1 MARGRPYN
9 GTIAAVQK
17 WATKLHA
24 AVYRATGGKI
34 GGRMVS
40 SPVLLL
46 ITTGRRTGEQRTTPL
61 LYLQDGDGYAIVAS
75 NGGTSGHPAWWLNLE
90 ADPEAK
96 IEIGGKKIR
105 VRSSEAMG
113 EERRRLW
120 ERLVGMY
127 PAYEDYQ
134 RRTDRTIPVVC
145 LRIVD

>member
-1 MARGRPYN
+1 VARGRPYN

-24 AVYRATGGKI
+24 AVYRATGGRI

-90 ADPEAK
+90 ADSEAK

>member
-1 MARGRPYN
+1 

>member
-1 MARGRPYN
+1 VARGRPYN

>member
-46 ITTGRRTGEQRTTPL
+46 ITTGRRTGEQRTTPF
-61 LYLQDGDGYAIVAS
+61 LYLEDGDGYAIVAS
-75 NGGTSGHPAWWLNLE
+75 NGGAPDHPAWWMNLE

-96 IEIGGKKIR
+96 VEIGGEKIR
-105 VRSSEAMG
+105 VRASEAMG
-113 EERRRLW
+113 EERHRLW

-127 PAYEDYQ
+127 PAYEDYR
-134 RRTDRTIPVVC
+134 RRTDRAIPVVR

>member
-9 GTIAAVQK
+9 RAIVTAQK

-24 AVYRATGGKI
+24 AVYRTTGGRI
-34 GGRMVS
+34 GGRMLN

-46 ITTGRRTGEQRTTPL
+46 ITTGRKTGKQRSTPL
-61 LYLQDGDGYAIVAS
+61 LYLEDGGGYAIAAS

-96 IEIGGKKIR
+96 VEIGGKKIR
-105 VRSSEAMG
+105 VRAEKAMG

-120 ERLVGMY
+120 ERLAGMY
-127 PAYEDYQ
+127 PAYEGYQ
-134 RRTDRTIPVVC
+134 RRTDRKIPIVH